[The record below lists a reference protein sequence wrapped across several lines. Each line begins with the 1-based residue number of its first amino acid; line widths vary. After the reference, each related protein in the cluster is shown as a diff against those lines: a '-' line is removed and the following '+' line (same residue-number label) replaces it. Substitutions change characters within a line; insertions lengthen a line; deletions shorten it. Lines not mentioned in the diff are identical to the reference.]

1 MNNNDF
7 IVGLDI
13 GTTKIC
19 ALVGR
24 KNEHGKI
31 EIVGMGKADSLG
43 VMRGVVANIDKT
55 VEAIKQAVR
64 DAEDQSG
71 VEIKNVYVGI
81 AGQHIKSLQHRGI
94 IVRENTENEIGREDI
109 KRLAED
115 MKRLVV
121 APGDRII
128 QVIPQEY
135 IVDNEQGI
143 KDPVGM
149 AGVRLEANFHIIT
162 GQISAAQNIK
172 KCVEK
177 AGLHMVDMFLEP
189 LASSVAV
196 LSEDEK
202 EAGVALVDIGGGTT
216 DIAIFQDGI
225 IRHTYVIPFGGNSI
239 TDDIKEGCLVMRN
252 QAEILKVRFGSA
264 LAQETQDNQIVSI
277 PGLRGRE
284 PKEISVRNLASIIQA
299 RMEEIVEHVD
309 AEIAISGYKNKMIA
323 GIVITGGG
331 AHLKHLVQL
340 TQFKTGLDARIGLPI
355 EHLAP
360 VKLEH
365 VKHPMYSTGVGLI
378 MQGFEDYEAK
388 RTAEKVRQAPVI
400 EEGTFTEPKEEEKPK
415 KNKLNIFSSLFQTT
429 KDWFN
434 EGVDDEFKTK

>member
-31 EIVGMGKADSLG
+31 EIVGMGKADSFG
-43 VMRGVVANIDKT
+43 VSRGVISNIDKT
-55 VEAIKQAVR
+55 VEAIKLAVR

-71 VEIKNVYVGI
+71 VEIRNVYVGI

-94 IVRENTENEIGREDI
+94 IVRENTENEICRDDI
-109 KRLAED
+109 KRLADD

-143 KDPVGM
+143 KDPIGM

-162 GQISAAQNIK
+162 GQIAAAQNIK

-189 LASSVAV
+189 IVSSVAV

-225 IRHTYVIPFGGNSI
+225 IRHTYVIPFGGN
-239 TDDIKEGCLVMRN
+239 TVTEDIKTGCLVMRN
-252 QAEILKVRFGSA
+252 QAEMLKVRFGSA

-284 PKEISVRNLASIIQA
+284 PKELSVRNLASIIQA
-299 RMEEIVEHVD
+299 RMEEIIEHVD
-309 AEIAISGYKNKMIA
+309 AEIALSGYKNKLIA
-323 GIVITGGG
+323 GIVLTGGG
-331 AHLKHLVQL
+331 SYLKHLVQL
-340 TQFKTGLDARIGLPI
+340 VQYKTGLDARIGLPV

-360 VKLEH
+360 VKLDQ

-378 MQGFEDYEAK
+378 MDGFEDYESK
-388 RTAEKVRQAPVI
+388 RVTEKPRQTPVI
-400 EEGTFTEPKEEEKPK
+400 EEGAFTEPPIEGKPK
-415 KNKLNIFSSLFQTT
+415 KPKLNIFGSLFQTT
-429 KDWFN
+429 KEWFN
-434 EGVDDEFKTK
+434 EGVDDDFKTK